1 MSTATIEW
9 SVQTGPCEN
18 AKRKIDQSN
27 LVLTSVLSGI
37 FKITKASSVQ
47 LKFDKKMEG
56 ETENKDNDLE
66 KSIEDIRSK
75 MIEKR
80 RKKIRADLSQSR
92 SRNKNANLALKTSL
106 RLNNRTLAK
115 SLSVAR
121 KEYHLA
127 ESELVELQ
135 RERLNLRLD
144 ISRLKAE
151 HDKQRTQ
158 IKGVHEKLRK
168 VTSNLMDTVGL
179 LGEAMDMCT
188 HSLTKEHSRSLGVVS
203 RASSSCSSTSGSASS
218 DTSVPHSIPSKK
230 DSSPTCD
237 TSVPHTSPSKKDSSP
252 MGDTSI
258 PHRIPSKKDRPAS
271 SDTSLP
277 RRIPMKK
284 VTKPSVHINPDEEED
299 IKSSTN
305 LKPDMGIDDE
315 IDLDIP
321 LRFMSP
327 QGKGRNQRHSKNFNQ
342 SLSRRTSSMLDP
354 AVMAAMATERIQRSA
369 TSIQNLL
376 EETADVSLTSAE
388 EEPMVCRDS
397 IEGQSKVDE
406 GQGIEGN
413 NDKRDGANIQ
423 DISEETGDIS
433 TTIAEEQ
440 ATVRRDSIE
449 SQIEV
454 DVEQCTKGNNE
465 KEDGSCTITNQ
476 SDDGKVGKRRSGRLT
491 KKRVTYIY
499 PDDDE
504 DDEFQ
509 EIDEDVVLVQ
519 KEDVKQSSSKRRS
532 KNTNGRLSRRR
543 DPIVI
548 DGDGAMDCG
557 IERDLEELALLLTD
571 NEEEAKVSAKPS
583 TLNQEVGKTKED
595 ELDTHHK
602 SRRKEATRSK
612 IPKLSSDKIEEKKKK
627 KKKYPHKPKCK
638 IGTKKDCNR
647 QQDEKDVQQMTVF
660 DLSMGDS
667 FSHQTPSCKIPKPRS
682 TTRTNPDD
690 DVEKDKMVQEAAT
703 SVGSGEDSR
712 SNAPKWSC
720 NDPDSED
727 FADQEFRSRV
737 KNKENSGEGKHSKI
751 KRKSRKSKSVVTP
764 GAAEPKVRLS
774 KKALLEELSNLDASY
789 FIDVT
794 HPEQINKVAASL
806 PSRKSSLKDEGESLN
821 DLMMKPHH
829 KKSSKRKLST
839 RNFYFGDN
847 DCAEEKRKSR
857 LDRSDLEAGELSS
870 LNISSLCLGNTNPD
884 ATFTFPKT
892 SADLVSKTHSLEQS
906 AENPDSTFTLPK
918 TSSDSSETRTS
929 KRLPENPDST
939 FILPKTSADSSETHA
954 SDSEQWAENSD
965 STFTLPK
972 TSADSSETH
981 ASEQSAAPSIRT
993 RSSIGGSGS
1002 GEEGL
1007 ENVGNSSS
1015 MKKVEKI
1022 NEPEVITDS
1031 KGTEVRKVHFEC
1043 SDHLGSIGSSL
1054 TSRHSTE
1061 PVQICKTES
1070 RNVNE
1075 AQNSH
1080 SHESEKREEERTN
1093 ALSQQTFKRKH
1104 KSDVDENPIKI
1115 AKTDI
1120 ESALPERTGRRS
1132 KAVSYK
1138 EPSLSSK
1145 LRQGDRFTSTVYK
1158 QTKKSRKKNEQRTA
1172 LGDITN

>member
-1 MSTATIEW
+1 
-9 SVQTGPCEN
+9 
-18 AKRKIDQSN
+18 
-27 LVLTSVLSGI
+27 
-37 FKITKASSVQ
+37 
-47 LKFDKKMEG
+47 MEG

-168 VTSNLMDTVGL
+168 VTSNLMETVGL

-188 HSLTKEHSRSLGVVS
+188 DSLTKEHSRSLGEVS
-203 RASSSCSSTSGSASS
+203 RASSSSFSRSSTSGSASS
-218 DTSVPHSIPSKK
+218 
-230 DSSPTCD
+230 D

-252 MGDTSI
+252 SGDTSI
-258 PHRIPSKKDRPAS
+258 PHRIPSKKDKPAS

-277 RRIPMKK
+277 RRIPTKK
-284 VTKPSVHINPDEEED
+284 VFKSSVHINPEEED
-299 IKSSTN
+299 INSSTN
-305 LKPDMGIDDE
+305 LKPEMGIDDE

-354 AVMAAMATERIQRSA
+354 AVMAAVATERLQRSA
-369 TSIQNLL
+369 INIQNLL

-388 EEPMVCRDS
+388 EQTMVCRDS
-397 IEGQSKVDE
+397 IEGQSKVDV

-423 DISEETGDIS
+423 DISEEKGDIS

-449 SQIEV
+449 SQMEV
-454 DVEQCTKGNNE
+454 DVEQCIKGNNE
-465 KEDGSCTITNQ
+465 KKDGSCTITNQ
-476 SDDGKVGKRRSGRLT
+476 SDDGKVGERRSGRLT

-509 EIDEDVVLVQ
+509 EIDEDIVLVQ

-548 DGDGAMDCG
+548 DGDGATDCG
-557 IERDLEELALLLTD
+557 IERDLEELALLLSD
-571 NEEEAKVSAKPS
+571 NEEEAKVSTKPS
-583 TLNQEVGKTKED
+583 TLNQEDGKTKED
-595 ELDTHHK
+595 ELDSHHK
-602 SRRKEATRSK
+602 SRRKIASK
-612 IPKLSSDKIEEKKKK
+612 IPKRSSDKIEEKKK

-647 QQDEKDVQQMTVF
+647 QEDEKDVQQMTVF
-660 DLSMGDS
+660 DLSIGDS
-667 FSHQTPSCKIPKPRS
+667 FSHQTPSCKVTKPM
-682 TTRTNPDD
+682 TTTMTNTDEA
-690 DVEKDKMVQEAAT
+690 VEKDKMVQEITT
-703 SVGSGEDSR
+703 SVGLEEDSR
-712 SNAPKWSC
+712 KNVPKWSC

-727 FADQEFRSRV
+727 FADQEFHSRV

-774 KKALLEELSNLDASY
+774 KKALLEEISNLDASY

-806 PSRKSSLKDEGESLN
+806 PSQKSSLKDEGESLN

-857 LDRSDLEAGELSS
+857 LDRSDLEAGELST

-884 ATFTFPKT
+884 AAFTLPKT
-892 SADLVSKTHSLEQS
+892 SADSSETHTSEQS

-929 KRLPENPDST
+929 EQLPENPDST
-939 FILPKTSADSSETHA
+939 FILPKTSADSSEAHT
-954 SDSEQWAENSD
+954 SEQWAENPD

-972 TSADSSETH
+972 TSTDCSEMHT
-981 ASEQSAAPSIRT
+981 SEQSAAPSIRT

-1015 MKKVEKI
+1015 MKQVEKI

-1031 KGTEVRKVHFEC
+1031 KGTELRKVHFEC

-1054 TSRHSTE
+1054 TSKHSTE
-1061 PVQICKTES
+1061 PVQLCKIES

-1075 AQNSH
+1075 ARNSH
-1080 SHESEKREEERTN
+1080 FHESEKRGEERTN
-1093 ALSQQTFKRKH
+1093 APSQKTIKRKH
-1104 KSDVDENPIKI
+1104 NSDVDEDPIKI
-1115 AKTDI
+1115 AKTEV

-1145 LRQGDRFTSTVYK
+1145 LRQGDQFTSTVYK